1 MRIIYTDL
9 STVTILY
16 DYFLNILYL
25 VVTFFKV
32 FTLYSYCTKEFHEF
46 PVFRGGREIYV
57 CCTTDIEIRGCEG
70 ECGTS
75 ETGQELNKNES
86 TVRVLCGRISIDFVP
101 VNAGIPIPA
110 RGVAIIATGLDIQT
124 AKRSFYF

>member
-1 MRIIYTDL
+1 M
-9 STVTILY
+9 
-16 DYFLNILYL
+16 
-25 VVTFFKV
+25 
-32 FTLYSYCTKEFHEF
+32 
-46 PVFRGGREIYV
+46 
-57 CCTTDIEIRGCEG
+57 CCTTDIEIHGCEG